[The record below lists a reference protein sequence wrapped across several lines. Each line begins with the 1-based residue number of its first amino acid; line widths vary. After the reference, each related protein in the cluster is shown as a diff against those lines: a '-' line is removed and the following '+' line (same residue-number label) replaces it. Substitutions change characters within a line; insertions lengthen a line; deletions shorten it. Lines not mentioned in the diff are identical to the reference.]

1 MKTLIAPP
9 IQELLKEL
17 FLKKKLVITFI
28 LILNVFTIALV
39 SAQPGGGG
47 GFGDEPDDNA
57 PIDGGTALL
66 TIVASV
72 YGAKR
77 KINRNNKKWSYK
89 FSLI

>member
-1 MKTLIAPP
+1 M
-9 IQELLKEL
+9 
-17 FLKKKLVITFI
+17 VITFI
-28 LILNVFTIALV
+28 LILNVFTIAC
-39 SAQPGGGG
+39 GGGG

-57 PIDGGTALL
+57 PIDGGGTALL

-77 KINRNNKKWSYK
+77 KINRNNKKWPYK